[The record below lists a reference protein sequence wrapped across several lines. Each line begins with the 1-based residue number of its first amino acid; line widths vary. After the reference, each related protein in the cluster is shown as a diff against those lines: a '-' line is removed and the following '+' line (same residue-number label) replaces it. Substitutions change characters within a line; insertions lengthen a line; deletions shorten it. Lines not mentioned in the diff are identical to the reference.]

1 MSELV
6 NLLTLEA
13 SQLEQN
19 SDGLPEYRDR
29 AAGLAASYRLP
40 SKQFDDLAL
49 NLLTSANA
57 AKATAVSLGGN
68 TGLNTSC
75 YTADT
80 AWITSTY
87 GSLVASVGVAS
98 AASLGIV
105 GLGSIPIAYG
115 VIKGDTLEAYTY
127 PKVDN
132 LDVSVENPF
141 EGEGY
146 VTVNSGNSGIGKNTR
161 YTVNGGSTIG
171 NVFSISSSPIPIFG
185 GTCPGS
191 TIASGVS
198 PLITQ
203 YSNSSAGISSYNTL
217 ATKVKKYK
225 TEYEFHV
232 WSYNRKIKENDDDSA
247 DQLVVAGILTD
258 PVYGGP
264 Y

>member
-13 SQLEQN
+13 TQLEQN
-19 SDGLPEYRDR
+19 SDDLPEYRDR

-49 NLLTSANA
+49 NLLTTANA
-57 AKATAVSLGGN
+57 AKVSALSFGGN
-68 TGLNTSC
+68 TGLSTAC
-75 YTADT
+75 YTVDT
-80 AWITSTY
+80 SWITSTY
-87 GSLVASVGVAS
+87 GSLVESVGIAS
-98 AASLGIV
+98 GSAVGIV
-105 GLGSIPIAYG
+105 GLGSDPVAYG
-115 VIKGDTLEAYTY
+115 VIKSDVLEAFTY
-127 PKVDN
+127 PKVDS

-146 VTVNSGNSGIGKNTR
+146 VTVTSGNSGIGKDTR
-161 YTVNGGSTIG
+161 YVINGGSTLG
-171 NVFSISSSPIPIFG
+171 NVYAVSVAG
-185 GTCPGS
+185 ACGGS
-191 TIASGVS
+191 TIASNVL
-198 PLITQ
+198 PLKIQ
-203 YSNSSAGISSYNTL
+203 YTNSSAGISSYNTL

-247 DQLVVAGILTD
+247 DQIVVAGILTD

>member
-1 MSELV
+1 MSLLV
-6 NLLTLEA
+6 GILTGDA
-13 SQLEQN
+13 SQLEEN

-57 AKATAVSLGGN
+57 AKVTAVSLGGN

-75 YTADT
+75 YNADT

-98 AASLGIV
+98 AASLGVV
-105 GLGSIPIAYG
+105 GLGSISIAYG
-115 VIKGDTLEAYTY
+115 VIKNDVLEAYTY
-127 PKVDN
+127 PKVDS

-146 VTVNSGNSGIGKNTR
+146 VSVNSGNSGIGKNTR
-161 YTVNGGSTIG
+161 YTINGGSVIG
-171 NVFSISSSPIPIFG
+171 NVFSVSIA
-185 GTCPGS
+185 GTCGGA
-191 TIASGVS
+191 TIASNVS
-198 PLITQ
+198 PLKTQ
-203 YSNSSAGISSYNTL
+203 YTNSSAGISSYNTL

-232 WSYNRKIKENDDDSA
+232 WSYNRKIQENTDSA
-247 DQLVVAGILTD
+247 SDQIVVAGILTD

>member
-19 SDGLPEYRDR
+19 SDDLPEYRDR

-49 NLLTSANA
+49 NLLNTANSA
-57 AKATAVSLGGN
+57 KVTAVSLGGN
-68 TGLNTSC
+68 TGLNTAC

-87 GSLVASVGVAS
+87 GGLVASVGIAS

-115 VIKGDTLEAYTY
+115 VIKGDALEAYTY
-127 PKVDN
+127 PKVDS
-132 LDVSVENPF
+132 LDVSVDNPF
-141 EGEGY
+141 IGEGY
-146 VTVNSGNSGIGKNTR
+146 VTVTSGNSGIGKNTR
-161 YTVNGGSTIG
+161 YTINGGSTVG
-171 NVFSISSSPIPIFG
+171 NVFSISIGSTCG
-185 GTCPGS
+185 GA
-191 TIASGVS
+191 TIASNVT
-198 PLITQ
+198 PLISQ
-203 YSNSSAGISSYNTL
+203 YSNSSSGISSYNTL
-217 ATKVKKYK
+217 ASKVKKYK

-247 DQLVVAGILTD
+247 DQIVVAGILTD

>member
-49 NLLTSANA
+49 NLLTTANA
-57 AKATAVSLGGN
+57 AKVSAVSLGGN
-68 TGLNTSC
+68 TGLSTAC

-87 GSLVASVGVAS
+87 GSLVASVGIAS

-127 PKVDN
+127 PKVDS

-146 VTVNSGNSGIGKNTR
+146 VSVNSGNSGIGKNTR
-161 YTVNGGSTIG
+161 YTINGGSVIG
-171 NVFSISSSPIPIFG
+171 NVFSVSTG
-185 GTCPGS
+185 ATCGGS
-191 TIASGVS
+191 TIATNVS
-198 PLITQ
+198 PLKIQ
-203 YSNSSAGISSYNTL
+203 YSSSSAGISSYNTL

-247 DQLVVAGILTD
+247 DQIVVAGILTD